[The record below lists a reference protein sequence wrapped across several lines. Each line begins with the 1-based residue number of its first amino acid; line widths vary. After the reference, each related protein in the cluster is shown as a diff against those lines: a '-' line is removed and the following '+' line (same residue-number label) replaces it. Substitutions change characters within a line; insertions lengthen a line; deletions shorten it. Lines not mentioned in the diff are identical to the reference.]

1 MNETTKGKPT
11 PGPWVAEWGTRKEV
25 GQELGWEV
33 FGQGDDSPIVA
44 EIPDH
49 NENRSA
55 DAALIAAAPDL
66 LAALSDLAAYVDG
79 YEYAA
84 SWAGRPHQIMDNARA
99 AIAKTKGEA

>member
-1 MNETTKGKPT
+1 MSEKWTFKDPAI
-11 PGPWVAEWGTRKEV
+11 V
-25 GQELGWEV
+25 
-33 FGQGDDSPIVA
+33 QGGRDIARVYCDNSNGGIEA
-44 EIPDH
+44 CRERGH
-49 NENRSA
+49 
-55 DAALIAAAPDL
+55 LMAAAPDL

>member
-1 MNETTKGKPT
+1 MSETTKGKPT
-11 PGPWVAEWGTRKEV
+11 PGPWVANWSIRQDV
-25 GQELGWEV
+25 GQEMGWAV
-33 FGQGDDSPIVA
+33 FGRGDDVPVVA
-44 EIPDH
+44 EISDY

-55 DAALIAAAPDL
+55 DAALISAAPDL

-99 AIAKTKGEA
+99 AIAKAKGEA